1 MLFDL
6 RSRGRRRAVQVIYF
20 GLALVMVGGLLLVG
34 VGAGN
39 GFGGLLNAFTNN
51 GSSGGQNQVISQAL
65 TAAEKT
71 VKAQPNSAAAWA
83 ALLQAQYT
91 VAGEGSNFDST
102 TSTYTAS
109 GKRELRAVANSWH
122 RYTTLTSSPS
132 ANNALFAARAYSQL
146 SDWAGEAS
154 AWEFYT
160 LAQPTAPSGFECLA
174 YSAYAAKQTRKGDLA
189 AAKTVTLAPKL
200 DQLTVKAQL
209 QAAKAST
216 ATAAAYAQQR
226 C

>member
-91 VAGEGSNFDST
+91 VAGEGSNFDSA

-109 GKRELRAVANSWH
+109 GKRELRAVTTSWQ
-122 RYTTLTSSPS
+122 RYTRLTSSPD
-132 ANNALFAARAYSQL
+132 ANIAIYAARAYAQL
-146 SDWAGEAS
+146 SAWTGEAG
-154 AWEFYT
+154 AWELYT
-160 LAQPTAPSGFECLA
+160 LSQPTAAKGFECLA
-174 YSAYAAKQTRKGDLA
+174 FSAYAAKQTRKGNLA
-189 AAKTVTLAPKL
+189 AAKAVSLAPKL
-200 DQLTVKAQL
+200 EQLAIKNLLLESKTSTSLAQE
-209 QAAKAST
+209 
-216 ATAAAYAQQR
+216 